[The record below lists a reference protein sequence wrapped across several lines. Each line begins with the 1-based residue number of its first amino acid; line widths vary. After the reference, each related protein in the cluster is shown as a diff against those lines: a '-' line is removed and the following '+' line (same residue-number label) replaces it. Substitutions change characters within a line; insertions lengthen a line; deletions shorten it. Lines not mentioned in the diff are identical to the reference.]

1 MQHTL
6 GKGGNA
12 PLDGPAA
19 TVTITAATPID
30 VSALLLTAARKV
42 RGDHDLVF
50 FNHPEQDGVSVAGAT
65 VTADLGR
72 VPADV
77 HTVAVV
83 ASVDADR
90 PGARFDA
97 SSTPR
102 AAVACGPGTVTFEPP
117 PLVDGETVAVLLEL
131 YRRGAGWK
139 VRAVGQGWASGL
151 AGLAADYGVTVDD
164 PGPPAPAPAPVAPP
178 PVAPP
183 AAAPLAPPAPPL
195 GKITLKKAGKA
206 AISLDK
212 RDTTATIT
220 ATLEWDGGSKRRRSK
235 GADLDLY
242 ALYVPAHLVAPA
254 KLAKGRKE
262 SDGVVYYRALGSLVS
277 QPFVQLDGDAKIPGR
292 ETIRITRPDQ
302 QGYVLLCAYS
312 AVENGAG
319 SFKSYGARAVVTD
332 GRGSTV
338 TVPLFNDNPGSY
350 WVAIALV
357 DFTVPGGFE
366 IRHVER
372 YSEGGEAR
380 PMLYTDGT
388 FEMDEGPVEFK
399 DDDF

>member
-12 PLDGPAA
+12 PLDGRSAA
-19 TVTITAATPID
+19 VTITAAVPVD
-30 VSALLLTAARKV
+30 VSALLLTGERKV

-50 FNHPEQDGVSVAGAT
+50 FNHPEQDGVSVENAT

-72 VPADV
+72 VPPEV
-77 HTVAVV
+77 HTVAIV

-97 SSTPR
+97 STTPR
-102 AAVACGPGTVTFEPP
+102 AAVVCGQGTVAFEPP

-131 YRRGAGWK
+131 YRRGDGWK

-164 PGPPAPAPAPVAPP
+164 PGPAAPAPVAPP
-178 PVAPP
+178 VAAP
-183 AAAPLAPPAPPL
+183 AAAPL

-206 AISLDK
+206 SISLDK
-212 RDTTATIT
+212 RDTTATVT
-220 ATLEWDGGSKRRRSK
+220 ASLEWDGGKRKSE

-242 ALYVPAHLVAPA
+242 ALFVPAHQVSPFS
-254 KLAKGRKE
+254 KLKKGRKE
-262 SDGVVYYRALGSLVS
+262 SDGVVYYRDLGALTAP
-277 QPFVQLDGDAKIPGR
+277 PFIQLDGDATVPGR
-292 ETIRITRPDQ
+292 ETVRITRPDQ
-302 QGYVLLCAYS
+302 QGYVLICAYS
-312 AVENGAG
+312 AVENGTG

-338 TVPLFNDNPGSY
+338 TVPLFHSDDYSY

-357 DFTVPGGFE
+357 DFTVPDGFE

-372 YSEGGEAR
+372 YSDGGEAR

-388 FEMDEGPVEFK
+388 FEMDEGPMEFK
-399 DDDF
+399 GEDF